1 LLMRFYDPVR
11 GTVRV
16 DGTDLRKVDQTVLR
30 RSIAIVL
37 QEPILF
43 NDTVRNNIA
52 YGRPDA
58 SAGDIIAAA
67 RGANAHD
74 FVMQL
79 PAGYDTLVGE
89 RGGRLSVGER
99 QRITIARALLKNAPM
114 IILDEASSSLDSD
127 SEALVQQALERL
139 AHGRT
144 TFVIAH
150 RLATVVNANRIV
162 LLQDGRIAEC
172 GTHAQLMRA
181 GGHYTSLV
189 RRQMSGLIGSSESH
203 ESAAEAAA

>member
-1 LLMRFYDPVR
+1 M
-11 GTVRV
+11 
-16 DGTDLRKVDQTVLR
+16 VLR
-30 RSIAIVL
+30 RNIAIVL

-58 SAGDIIAAA
+58 SGGEIIAAA
-67 RGANAHD
+67 KGANAHD

-79 PAGYDTLVGE
+79 PAGYDTVLGE

-99 QRITIARALLKNAPM
+99 QRITIARALLKNAPL
-114 IILDEASSSLDSD
+114 IILDEASSSLDAD
-127 SEALVQQALERL
+127 SEALVQEALERL

-150 RLATVVNANRIV
+150 RLATVASAHRIA
-162 LLQDGRIAEC
+162 LLQEGRIAEC
-172 GTHAQLMRA
+172 GTHTQLMRA
-181 GGHYTSLV
+181 GGRYSSLV
-189 RRQMSGLIGSSESH
+189 RRQMSGLMGNNGKRDTVDV
-203 ESAAEAAA
+203 AA